1 MLKVFPGTAQ
11 EEGKEFKMIE
21 IGRLCIKIAGRDAK
35 SKCVVVDVVDDNF
48 VIVDGEARRKKVN
61 IKHLEPTP
69 QKLPIKKGASR
80 ADIVKEF
87 KKLGID
93 LKEKKS
99 KKKTEKP
106 KKARISPVKKEVK
119 EAPKKK

>member
-1 MLKVFPGTAQ
+1 MLKVLTRKAQ
-11 EEGKEFKMIE
+11 EQGEEFKMIE

-35 SKCVVVDVVDDNF
+35 CKCVVVDVVDDKF
-48 VIVDGEARRKKVN
+48 VIVDGETRRKRVN

-69 QKLPIKKGASR
+69 QKLAIKKGASR

-87 KKLGID
+87 KKLGSE

-106 KKARISPVKKEVK
+106 KKTRISSAKKEVK
-119 EAPKKK
+119 APVKKK